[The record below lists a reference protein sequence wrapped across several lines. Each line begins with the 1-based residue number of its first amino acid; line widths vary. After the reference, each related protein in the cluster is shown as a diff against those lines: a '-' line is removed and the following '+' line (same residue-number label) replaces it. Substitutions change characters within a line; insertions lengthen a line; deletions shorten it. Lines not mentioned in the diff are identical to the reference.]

1 GMYYASGFKS
11 GVLSPAV
18 AAWEFIGP
26 VNQKTAF
33 PSYLGSSIVSG
44 RANAVAID
52 PFDNRIYYAAGA
64 GGGVAKSTDR
74 GATWKNLSPDW
85 PTAAVSSLY

>member
-1 GMYYASGFKS
+1 DNEPTSAAAYAGVTVPKVDTTFDVAAYAKARGEMVQREHPDGMYYASGFKS

-52 PFDNRIYYAAGA
+52 P
-64 GGGVAKSTDR
+64 
-74 GATWKNLSPDW
+74 
-85 PTAAVSSLY
+85 